1 MNRFS
6 DKISKLKEEWI
17 PKISDKLLLWDF
29 KKMKMREFVIGYSK
43 EKAKLRRQEI
53 DKLEREITLLEN
65 QLLAAPSKS
74 IVDEINNKKNP
85 S

>member
-1 MNRFS
+1 
-6 DKISKLKEEWI
+6 
-17 PKISDKLLLWDF
+17 
-29 KKMKMREFVIGYSK
+29 MKMREFVIGYSK